1 MKLYLCDP
9 EKNTRCAKTGCKKYG
24 GNCDATTHEEFAVLK
39 NGKPVMATYDP
50 FLRPYFEKK
59 GNGHG

>member
-9 EKNTRCAKTGCKKYG
+9 EKNTLCEMKGSKRCG
-24 GNCDATTHEEFAVLK
+24 GNCNATTHEEFAVLK

-50 FLRPYFEKK
+50 FLRPYIEKQ
-59 GNGHG
+59 GEGHG